1 MAEHHWEKLEKPDEV
16 TVDLREVE
24 PPDLP
29 PEFTAKYGDL
39 LKDLTKALAG
49 LACSGDKEGLHQ
61 FYRFMIWLNGL
72 VLREAARLESGKG
85 QWN

>member
-1 MAEHHWEKLEKPDEV
+1 MADEHWEQLEKPNEV
-16 TVDLREVE
+16 TVDLNAE

-49 LACSGDKEGLHQ
+49 LACSGDKEGLHH
-61 FYRFMIWLNGL
+61 FYRFMIWLNG
-72 VLREAARLESGKG
+72 VVVREAARIESGKG